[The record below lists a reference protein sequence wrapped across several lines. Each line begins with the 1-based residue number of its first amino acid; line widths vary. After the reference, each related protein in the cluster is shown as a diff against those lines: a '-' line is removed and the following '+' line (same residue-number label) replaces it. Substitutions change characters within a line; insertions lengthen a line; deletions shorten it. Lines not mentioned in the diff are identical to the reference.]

1 MNEGVVQEL
10 RVIIRADVQG
20 TLEAFAKAAE
30 ELSTKEIK
38 VKVLHEGTG
47 TITESDILLASAS
60 EAIVIGFNVRPTTK
74 VKELAAKENVDV
86 RSYDVIYHALDDI
99 RNAMV
104 GMLEPTFKENIIGTA
119 EIRETF
125 HVPKIG
131 TIAGCSV
138 TDGKIQRNAG
148 VRVLRDGVVLHTGK
162 ISSLRRFKDDVKEV
176 LTGYECGIGVENFN
190 DLKVGDNL
198 EAFVML
204 EVEATLD

>member
-1 MNEGVVQEL
+1 
-10 RVIIRADVQG
+10 
-20 TLEAFAKAAE
+20 
-30 ELSTKEIK
+30 
-38 VKVLHEGTG
+38 
-47 TITESDILLASAS
+47 
-60 EAIVIGFNVRPTTK
+60 
-74 VKELAAKENVDV
+74 
-86 RSYDVIYHALDDI
+86 
-99 RNAMV
+99 MV

-119 EIRETF
+119 EVRETF

-148 VRVLRDGVVLHTGK
+148 VRVLRDGVVLYTGK